1 VQWWL
6 LEPLSAASWR
16 EKDERW
22 FGTRWPMEED
32 KREGEFNLALL
43 GDWSVECSG
52 YIGPV
57 HFSRVSD
64 LKIFG

>member
-1 VQWWL
+1 
-6 LEPLSAASWR
+6 
-16 EKDERW
+16 
-22 FGTRWPMEED
+22 MEED